1 MRTLLVLLDARQ
13 RMKLG
18 VVLGMMLLTAL
29 LEVAGI
35 GGLGWFIGAIANP
48 EALQSNRATA
58 FVLRLL
64 GMEDSGQLP
73 IVIGIIVLA
82 VIILRNLVG
91 ALSTY
96 LRLRFLHGTRRVLQ
110 TRLLR
115 AYMDQ
120 SYPFFLKVN
129 SAVVARNVVIESN
142 ELVTGVIYSWMMI
155 VADGAM
161 GAAILGFMLWYDPL
175 PALVAV
181 GGLTLVGFAV
191 GRRMH
196 GTMGRL
202 GARSRELWAQ
212 IIRSTNEAF
221 GGIKEIKVLGRD
233 AYFVSR
239 LGRAAEEYARLT
251 VRHMIL
257 RELPRFGL
265 EILVVLGVAGFIAV
279 RAGEGLAAIA
289 ATLTVFAASI
299 YRLMPTVQRLLSSAM
314 GLQFNRAIVR
324 DLGQVL
330 AQADAQGHQPAM
342 PIERLP
348 FAREIRLEAVTYR
361 YPDQPAPAVDC
372 ASLTIP
378 RARSIGLVGPSGG
391 GKSTLIDILLGLLEP
406 EAGAL
411 IVDGTPIG
419 PHNRRAWQANVG
431 YVPQQIYLLDD
442 TVRRN
447 IALGVP
453 DDEIGQARLEEAA
466 RMAHLDPF
474 IAGLPAGYD
483 TVIGERGIRLSG
495 GQRQRIGIARA
506 LYNRAS
512 LLVLDEATSAL
523 DGITEAVIEE
533 ALKGLSGMVTM
544 VTIAHRLTTVRGC
557 DRIYVMEQGRVVAA
571 GRYDELIADNATFR
585 AMARMIA

>member
-1 MRTLLVLLDARQ
+1 MRALLILLDARQ
-13 RMKLG
+13 RAVLG
-18 VVLGMMLLTAL
+18 VVLGLTLLTAL

-35 GGLGWFIGAIANP
+35 GGLGWFISAIANP
-48 EALQSNRATA
+48 EAMQANQATA

-64 GMEDSGQLP
+64 GVEEADRLP

-91 ALSTY
+91 ALSVW
-96 LRLRFLHGTRRVLQ
+96 LRLRFLHGTKRVLQ
-110 TRLLR
+110 MRLLR
-115 AYMDQ
+115 AYMGQ
-120 SYPFFLKVN
+120 PYPFFLKVN
-129 SAVVARNVVIESN
+129 SAVVARNVVIETN
-142 ELVTGVIYSWMMI
+142 ELVSGVIYSWMMI
-155 VADGAM
+155 VADGVM
-161 GAAILGFMLWYDPL
+161 GAAILGFMLWYDPI
-175 PALVAV
+175 PALIAV
-181 GGLTLVGFAV
+181 GGLGLTGVAFGK
-191 GRRMH
+191 RMH
-196 GTMGRL
+196 GTMGRM
-202 GARSRELWAQ
+202 GVRSRELWAQ

-233 AYFVSR
+233 EYFVSR
-239 LGRAAEEYARLT
+239 LGRSAEEYARVT
-251 VRHMIL
+251 VFHMML
-257 RELPRFGL
+257 RELPRFAL
-265 EILVVLGVAGFIAV
+265 EILVVLGVAGFIAA

-314 GLQFNRAIVR
+314 GLQFNRAIVC
-324 DLGQVL
+324 DLSQVL
-330 AQADAQGHQPAM
+330 AQADRQGAEAAPPA
-342 PIERLP
+342 ERLP
-348 FAREIRLEAVTYR
+348 FAREIRLDAVSYR
-361 YPDQPAPAVDC
+361 YPDQAAPAVDG

-406 EAGAL
+406 DAGTL
-411 IVDGTPIG
+411 IVDGMPIG

-453 DDEIGQARLEEAA
+453 DEEIDQARLEDAA

-474 IAGLPAGYD
+474 IAALPEGYD
-483 TVIGERGIRLSG
+483 TVIGERGVRLSG

-512 LLVLDEATSAL
+512 VLVLDEATSAL

-533 ALKGLSGMVTM
+533 ALKGLAGVVTM

-557 DRIYVMEQGRVVAA
+557 DRIYVMEQGRIVAS
-571 GRYDELIADNATFR
+571 GRYDELIAGNETFR
-585 AMARMIA
+585 AMARVAS